1 MRKLNTTWNLF
12 CSKMEPFPEYQTYVH
27 ALRVH
32 GMSKW
37 EKLRVVLMREPDR
50 VRNLLVEYERAQQE
64 WLGAGRY
71 EPDLAQ
77 TVREVYLK
85 ILDVL

>member
-1 MRKLNTTWNLF
+1 MRKLNTARFLF

-37 EKLRVVLMREPDR
+37 EKLRVVLMRDPDR
-50 VRNLLVEYERAQQE
+50 VRELLVAYEQAQEE

-71 EPDLAQ
+71 DPDLAQ
-77 TVREVYLK
+77 TVREVYLR